1 MRTTDVSTIRNL
13 LPKLCSDCGS
23 LNNDLTLSDR
33 EWRCPKCGTDHDRDI
48 NAAQNLRIEGRSI
61 LAAGS
66 TESINAYGVRVRLA
80 PPAVNSEVGIPHY
93 SRTAAEWGRIQSL
106 ENQLQGELHYARVAS
121 ESRDA
126 SDSTAR

>member
-1 MRTTDVSTIRNL
+1 MEVTIKKAFKFRL
-13 LPKLCSDCGS
+13 ELTAVISVDRWFPSSKLCSVCGS
-23 LNNDLTLSDR
+23 INNDLSLSDR

-93 SRTAAEWGRIQSL
+93 SRTAA
-106 ENQLQGELHYARVAS
+106 
-121 ESRDA
+121 
-126 SDSTAR
+126 